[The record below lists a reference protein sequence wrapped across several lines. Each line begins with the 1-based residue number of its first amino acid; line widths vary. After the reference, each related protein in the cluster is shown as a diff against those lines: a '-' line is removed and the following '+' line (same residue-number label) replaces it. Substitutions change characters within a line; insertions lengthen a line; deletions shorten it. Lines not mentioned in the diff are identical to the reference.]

1 MNERQVRQTI
11 INGSPAYLKGSLL
24 KYLKVKKEG
33 TKLVASYGQAKFD
46 DGLLKV
52 AIKVVLKLNPDD
64 IFQEIL
70 PPQPIQE
77 NSTPIEATQGAVFT
91 STYTQIVEALSP
103 SPLTILRQMYNGHY
117 TNVKAQK
124 ILATPTQWKKIFTLL
139 GYAIDDGI
147 IPTSCQDCGENISIE
162 EGNLETIY
170 VNSSFRYVCVVCE
183 QERYFVCDAC
193 ELHIDDSDNHTTT
206 RDDDTFCEQC
216 FHDNAFYCDDCDE
229 WVSGTDYWSN
239 DNSTVCEG
247 CYDSNYF
254 TCNACDYMESNSNSI
269 HCDGCYE
276 YLCEGC
282 WDEHDCGEEDVPLAN
297 VYTRRNNRNYNSS
310 ARCTR
315 NYEPRLKF
323 FEGEENPLFGSQ
335 RFVGT
340 EIEAEEGTFNYEEL
354 LKDLPKSTA
363 MVSDGSVCGVEINTP
378 PAQGKALVDII
389 TKACEALKKHNYKS
403 TTKCGVHVHIDSRDF
418 RDNHKKIIQ
427 LIKTYY
433 ATEDLLFSMLPPSRW
448 NSTYCKRLS
457 QNWLYDSFKKKN
469 VEADKA
475 WYKTEDVRRIAEAKR
490 SKWGERY
497 YGLNV
502 HSLFFRG
509 TIELRYHSGTLNPD
523 KILKWVAINLRIFE
537 WVMKSYDEETIKK
550 LYDMETGYEKFRFF
564 IKTFNLSNELA
575 NYMEKRTNLFNV
587 NWEVKFNKGKIAR
600 AIENEQENMIKSIV
614 KKEVRKVI
622 GKEIKSKKEY
632 YMQSYGNLDRF
643 NENEIKIEVTS
654 RIESEIRR
662 NIPKRQMNNEMGFIS
677 NEEIQSKRN
686 AFERGM
692 LAVENRSLGEQNDN
706 EFVAEIG
713 LGGQE

>member
-1 MNERQVRQTI
+1 MNQRQIRQTI
-11 INGSPAYLKGSLL
+11 INNSPSYIRGNLL
-24 KYLKVKKEG
+24 DNLQI
-33 TKLVASYGQAKFD
+33 TKLDNKFKAQSIGRFD
-46 DGLLKV
+46 ESMLKE
-52 AIKVVLKLNPDD
+52 AIRV
-64 IFQEIL
+64 IL
-70 PPQPIQE
+70 ELDPNAPIEQPPTPQPE
-77 NSTPIEATQGAVFT
+77 PVVATEGATFT
-91 STYTQIVEALSP
+91 HTYTTIVQSLMTP
-103 SPLTILRQMYNGHY
+103 PLNVYRQMFNGHY
-117 TNVKAQK
+117 PNVTNNQ
-124 ILATPTQWKKIFTLL
+124 IIATPEQWEKIFKKLN
-139 GYAIDDGI
+139 YVIDESI
-147 IPTSCQDCGENISIE
+147 VPPLCQDCEMEVDEVSVN
-162 EGNLETIY
+162 TIY
-170 VNSSFRYVCVVCE
+170 TGSVFKYVCSDCE
-183 QERYFVCDAC
+183 TNNYFTCDAC
-193 ELHIDDSDNHTTT
+193 QFQLNIDDEHTTT

-216 FHDNAFYCDDCDE
+216 LHDNAFYCDDCDE

-269 HCDGCYE
+269 HCDGCDE
-276 YLCEGC
+276 YFCESC
-282 WDEHDCGEEDVPLAN
+282 WDEHDCGERTTSDVSLPN
-297 VYTRRNNRNYNSS
+297 VYTRRGGRNYNAN

-323 FEGEENPLFGSQ
+323 FEGEENPMFGSQ

-575 NYMEKRTNLFNV
+575 DYMEKRTNLFNV

-643 NENEIKIEVTS
+643 NELEVKVEITS

-706 EFVAEIG
+706 EFVSELG